1 MASDADEPGPQQS
14 RLIRL
19 TTPVCSVLLCITAVI
34 FSAELHLKAGLTFY
48 TEQGLAVILSLA
60 LTLIFL
66 TLPVV
71 KGQARTSVPWYDGAF
86 ALLGLGAGM
95 YLTARFDILTDEFFY
110 RQTEAFI
117 IGIILIPLTIEA
129 LRRTAGWSLTCIVLF
144 FFVYAF
150 WGHLIP
156 GKLQGRSQT
165 FDSLVPYVAVDNVAL
180 FGLPMT
186 IVCTIVVM
194 FIFMGQMLLKSGG
207 SEWFTD
213 IATAL
218 MGGTR
223 GGAAKIAIVASGLF
237 GSISGSAV
245 SNVASTGVITIPLM
259 RQAGYEPKV
268 AGAFEAVASTGGQ
281 IMPPIMGA
289 AAFLMAE
296 FLEIGRAH
304 V

>member
-1 MASDADEPGPQQS
+1 MADSRDTSPGQIPIIS
-14 RLIRL
+14 WA
-19 TTPVCSVLLCITAVI
+19 TTVSSIVLCLTAVT
-34 FSAELHLKAGLTFY
+34 FSAELHLKLGLTFF
-48 TEQGLAVILSLA
+48 TEQGLAVILAFSLA
-60 LTLIFL
+60 IIYLNIPLTEDAAKSS
-66 TLPVV
+66 P
-71 KGQARTSVPWYDGAF
+71 PWYDVLF
-86 ALLGLGAGM
+86 AALGFGAGI
-95 YLTARFDILTDEFFY
+95 YLAVRFDLLTDEFFY
-110 RQTEAFI
+110 RQKEAFV
-117 IGIILIPLTIEA
+117 IGIILVPLTIEG
-129 LRRTAGWSLTCIVLF
+129 LRRTAGWSLTSIVLF
-144 FFVYAF
+144 FFIYAF
-150 WGHLIP
+150 WGNFIP
-156 GKLQGRSQT
+156 GKLQGRAQSLE
-165 FDSLVPYVAVDNVAL
+165 SLVPYVAVDNVAL

-218 MGGTR
+218 MGRTR
-223 GGAAKIAIVASGLF
+223 GGSAKIAVVASGLF

-259 RQAGYEPKV
+259 RQAGYERKV

-296 FLEIGRAH
+296 
-304 V
+304 